1 MIDAFSSAIDALF
14 ADPNVGEDALWKA
27 GGVGSGVAV
36 RIIRKSPD
44 RMAEFGD
51 SRAVLPTVGIDIQR
65 SQAATITEG
74 DLILIGAETYR
85 IIGEP
90 MGDALGLVS
99 ACEAL
104 KV

>member
-1 MIDAFSSAIDALF
+1 MSRI
-14 ADPNVGEDALWKA
+14 GA
-27 GGVGSGVAV
+27 GVVV
-36 RIIRKSPD
+36 RIIRNSPD

-51 SRAVLPTVGIDIQR
+51 SRAVLPTVGIDIRR
-65 SQAATITEG
+65 SQAAMITEG

-90 MGDALGLVS
+90 MGDALGLMLAFKAV
-99 ACEAL
+99 